1 MATTATRH
9 RTDPRPAA
17 ARLAGVLAAA
27 AALALVPAPASAAPA
42 PAVPVP
48 PAPAPPVGHAVRCSS
63 AADPELAE
71 RLARDIAEA
80 VRGRQSTLALAV
92 RDSGTGVSCF
102 LDPGRHFDS
111 ASIVK
116 VTIMGAV
123 LRLAQDEDR
132 PLTPFEEENLR
143 PMITRSDNAAAVRL
157 WKYVG
162 PARMRNFLDLAGMY
176 DTVLSADGFGLTQ
189 VTAGDE
195 LKQLDVYATDS
206 DVLTPEH
213 RSYGLQLM
221 AEVEEDQRW
230 GTPFGAPPGVTTHVK
245 NGWLQ
250 RATHGWRVH
259 SLGIFTA
266 PDRVYRIAVLTD
278 DDPTESY
285 GIGTVQRVSQQVHRD
300 LAGRADAD
308 PTRLAPGV
316 PDLAAPETGDGSVPN
331 TVGR

>member
-17 ARLAGVLAAA
+17 TRVAGVLAAA
-27 AALALVPAPASAAPA
+27 AALALVPTAAPA
-42 PAVPVP
+42 APVP
-48 PAPAPPVGHAVRCSS
+48 SVGQSVHCSS
-63 AADPELAE
+63 ATRPELAE
-71 RLARDIAEA
+71 RLARDIAAA

-102 LDPGRHFDS
+102 LDPARHFDS

-116 VTIMGAV
+116 ATIMGAV
-123 LRLAQDEDR
+123 LRIAQDEGR

-143 PMITRSDNAAAVRL
+143 PMITRSDNDAAVRL

-162 PARMRNFLDLAGMY
+162 PARMQHFLDLADMR
-176 DTVLSADGFGLTQ
+176 DTVLSTDGFGLTR

-195 LKQLDVYATDS
+195 LKQLDVYTADS
-206 DVLTPEH
+206 GVLTPEH
-213 RSYGLQLM
+213 RDYGLQLM

-285 GIGTVQRVSQQVHRD
+285 GIGTIQRVAQQVHQD
-300 LAGRADAD
+300 LAGPAGADR
-308 PTRLAPGV
+308 TRIPRGT
-316 PDLAAPETGDGSVPN
+316 PDLTAPEAGDGSVPG
-331 TVGR
+331 VGER